1 MAENRAFVIM
11 QVGQKGSPDRKRAD
25 DVYSYV
31 VAPALDEVGPKP
43 YRSDLDP
50 TPGQVNAQ
58 MLRRLLE
65 ATVVIADLTGRN
77 PNVFYEFGIVHA
89 FARPVVALADRA
101 SALPFDAHDER
112 VIELGE
118 YQGELGVRRAEEAK
132 AALRQALDVVLAP
145 GYIPASPLS
154 EVAAHRSL
162 DKLAPENPI
171 AAELTAIRKSLSA
184 LRGEIAQERAHRQR
198 AALNEEARR
207 LGVIY
212 REIPQSRPT
221 EPSDRLLRV
230 VEALARSD
238 DFTSSAEYLD
248 FVRRASEA
256 ELGGA
261 EDAQA
266 SAATADADT
275 NGTEDTD

>member
-1 MAENRAFVIM
+1 M

-101 SALPFDAHDER
+101 SALPFDAHD
-112 VIELGE
+112 
-118 YQGELGVRRAEEAK
+118 
-132 AALRQALDVVLAP
+132 
-145 GYIPASPLS
+145 
-154 EVAAHRSL
+154 
-162 DKLAPENPI
+162 
-171 AAELTAIRKSLSA
+171 
-184 LRGEIAQERAHRQR
+184 
-198 AALNEEARR
+198 
-207 LGVIY
+207 
-212 REIPQSRPT
+212 
-221 EPSDRLLRV
+221 
-230 VEALARSD
+230 
-238 DFTSSAEYLD
+238 
-248 FVRRASEA
+248 
-256 ELGGA
+256 
-261 EDAQA
+261 
-266 SAATADADT
+266 
-275 NGTEDTD
+275 